1 MPSNRRTFLRSTGG
15 ALVAASSAWP
25 LPGPRPWLSDSPDRE
40 WRHYGGSAGANRYSP
55 SDFIDRSN
63 VARLKPAWVHRTG
76 DAMQRPQTTI
86 ECTPIV
92 VDGVMYL
99 TTARIKV
106 QALAAATGK
115 LLWSFDPLDST
126 SARRSA
132 GVNRGV
138 CYWQSEDGSQKRIF
152 STVQNRLYSLDAG
165 TGQPG
170 QVVRCRRRDRPQ

>member
-25 LPGPRPWLSDSPDRE
+25 LPGPRPWLFDNPDSE
-40 WRHYGGSAGANRYSP
+40 WRHYAGTAGASRYSP
-55 SDFIDRSN
+55 SELINRSN

-106 QALAAATGK
+106 QASKQRPG
-115 LLWSFDPLDST
+115 SCFGVST
-126 SARRSA
+126 RWTAPAPDGARA
-132 GVNRGV
+132 
-138 CYWQSEDGSQKRIF
+138 
-152 STVQNRLYSLDAG
+152 
-165 TGQPG
+165 
-170 QVVRCRRRDRPQ
+170 